1 MSRVCWENSTRQF
14 GRAVKAV
21 VLGTIPKGHGFESH
35 SCHVF
40 QIFFDLGA
48 GGGYFFG
55 FVSFRW
61 KFDNEKWELWIG

>member
-1 MSRVCWENSTRQF
+1 MLGLCWENSTRQF

-40 QIFFDLGA
+40 WIFF
-48 GGGYFFG
+48 
-55 FVSFRW
+55 
-61 KFDNEKWELWIG
+61 

>member
-1 MSRVCWENSTRQF
+1 MHFWLWGLECRSLIMINRNWGEDTTRQF

-40 QIFFDLGA
+40 
-48 GGGYFFG
+48 
-55 FVSFRW
+55 
-61 KFDNEKWELWIG
+61 